1 MEDPMTQALK
11 YLNQRYDMNNKKS
24 SDVSR
29 SSKEVEIHR
38 RDVLIKLFTLKSSFN
53 QVQGLVH
60 GLGTESLPVISQLQ
74 NEVSVL

>member
-1 MEDPMTQALK
+1 MTQALK

-38 RDVLIKLFTLKSSFN
+38 RDVSIKSFTLNSAFN
-53 QVQGLVH
+53 RVKGLVH